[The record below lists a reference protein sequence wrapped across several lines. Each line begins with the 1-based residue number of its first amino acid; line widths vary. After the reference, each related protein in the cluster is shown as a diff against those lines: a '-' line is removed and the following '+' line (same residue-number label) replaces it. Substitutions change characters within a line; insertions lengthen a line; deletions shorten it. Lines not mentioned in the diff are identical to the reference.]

1 MGEVKRKMK
10 VYFVLLVKS
19 HLQSYPCPLQINFF
33 WNLGFLL
40 GVAIMLQIITGIFL
54 ALHYASDPDLNS
66 AYCSVFFLI
75 REVYYGWCLRYFH
88 SSGASF
94 VFLFLFLHLARAIFY
109 GSYFYNPNTWFS
121 GILLLF
127 FLMAIAFLGYVLPFG
142 QMSFWGATVIT
153 NLLSPFPCLIEWICG
168 GYCVH
173 SPTLKRFFLFH
184 FVLPFLLCGFGILHL
199 FYLHFHSSN
208 NPLRNSTNN
217 KIPFFPFIF
226 QKDFFGL
233 ILVLCLYFLQTHFGA
248 SSLSHPDN
256 DLEACALLTP
266 LHIVPEWYFLCQ
278 YAMLK
283 AVPNKNAG
291 FIILLTS
298 IFALFFFGEI
308 RNLTTFTRLM
318 DCNNGFSLSFFFG
331 LFLSFLW
338 IGAQFPQE
346 KFLSYARILT
356 LDYYFLLMCILF
368 SNLKVIISKWKRKEK
383 RHNYLLLN
391 IILFG

>member
-1 MGEVKRKMK
+1 MGSEISFTIISLSSSDK
-10 VYFVLLVKS
+10 
-19 HLQSYPCPLQINFF
+19 FF

-40 GVAIMLQIITGIFL
+40 GIAIVLQIITGIFL
-54 ALHYASDPDLNS
+54 ALHYTYDLNS
-66 AYCSVFFLI
+66 AYFSLFFLI

-88 SSGASF
+88 SCGASF
-94 VFLFLFLHLARAIFY
+94 VFLFLFLHLGRAMFY

-121 GILLLF
+121 GILLGI
-127 FLMAIAFLGYVLPFG
+127 FLMAIAFMGYVLPFG

-153 NLLSPFPCLIEWICG
+153 NLLSPFPSLVEWLCG

-173 SPTLKRFFLFH
+173 NPTLKRFFVFH
-184 FVLPFLLCGFGILHL
+184 FLLPFLLCGFLVLHI
-199 FYLHFHSSN
+199 FNLHFLSSN

-217 KIPFFPFIF
+217 KIPFFPFIIS
-226 QKDFFGL
+226 KDIYVSIL
-233 ILVLCLYFLQTHFGA
+233 IFYLYFLQTHFGI

-256 DLEACALLTP
+256 ALEACALLTP

-283 AVPNKNAG
+283 AVPNKNSG

-298 IFALFFFGEI
+298 IFVLFFFGEI
-308 RNLTTFTRLM
+308 RNLTTLCLLFSK
-318 DCNNGFSLSFFFG
+318 GFSLSFFF
-331 LFLSFLW
+331 LSFLSFLW

-356 LDYYFLLMCILF
+356 LYYYFLLMCILF
-368 SNLKVIISKWKRKEK
+368 SFTN
-383 RHNYLLLN
+383 
-391 IILFG
+391 